1 MVNSPTA
8 RAKKRNFRYG
18 KKTKGTIIQFNARK
32 QQTES
37 LVEPDLDIIPQAEAA
52 REKTALNSLGNINSG
67 EVLNSNNTA
76 DCTIVEV
83 ESSTS
88 SYTINQN
95 TINDAG

>member
-8 RAKKRNFRYG
+8 RTKKRNFRYG

-52 REKTALNSLGNINSG
+52 LNSIKQFGQ
-67 EVLNSNNTA
+67 
-76 DCTIVEV
+76 
-83 ESSTS
+83 
-88 SYTINQN
+88 YKQR
-95 TINDAG
+95 